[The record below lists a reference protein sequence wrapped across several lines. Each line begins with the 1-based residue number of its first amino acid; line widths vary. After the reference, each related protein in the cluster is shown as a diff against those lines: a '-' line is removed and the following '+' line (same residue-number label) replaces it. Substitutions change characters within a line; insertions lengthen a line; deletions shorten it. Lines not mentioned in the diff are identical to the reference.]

1 MRARVF
7 VGTRHSPA
15 LCYLC
20 VCSSRPPPWL
30 FVCSNPRNSVV
41 GDVARHGNILA
52 FLVAVCGLSTIRL
65 HAAAYLLFPFAPF
78 RLLHK
83 RACGWAV
90 GTSRL
95 RSVAWQ
101 HTWTPLVTC
110 VCLVFFF
117 FFFFFVVLCF
127 TSVVLLFLSVCP
139 FIPCC
144 SSVAVMALRRSGHAR
159 AGIPFFPHASGGEHR
174 RSFGATSCWFSLP
187 VRFSLRFSWRRTLAL
202 LITLLVLR
210 LLRRCA
216 HGTRHITY
224 LLSGGRWRCCCLCVF
239 FMHDIQ
245 HTWVHVRPLALFVV
259 IPFARIS
266 YMSGLALLGRVLVV
280 YLHRGAVRYLFI
292 LLVYLF
298 PRCACFVGFSRC
310 AAHNILACRRLV
322 ALLLSMCGLF
332 WGAHKSLAPRA
343 RTLLGGLGQAT
354 LSFFAV
360 ATLLFVFFGEC
371 PIFCDLPK
379 QRRKI
384 VGGVSEVGKDDF
396 SLYFCWR
403 CVFFS

>member
-1 MRARVF
+1 
-7 VGTRHSPA
+7 
-15 LCYLC
+15 
-20 VCSSRPPPWL
+20 
-30 FVCSNPRNSVV
+30 
-41 GDVARHGNILA
+41 
-52 FLVAVCGLSTIRL
+52 
-65 HAAAYLLFPFAPF
+65 
-78 RLLHK
+78 
-83 RACGWAV
+83 
-90 GTSRL
+90 
-95 RSVAWQ
+95 
-101 HTWTPLVTC
+101 
-110 VCLVFFF
+110 
-117 FFFFFVVLCF
+117 
-127 TSVVLLFLSVCP
+127 
-139 FIPCC
+139 
-144 SSVAVMALRRSGHAR
+144 MAHM
-159 AGIPFFPHASGGEHR
+159 H
-174 RSFGATSCWFSLP
+174 
-187 VRFSLRFSWRRTLAL
+187 V
-202 LITLLVLR
+202 
-210 LLRRCA
+210 
-216 HGTRHITY
+216 TY

-245 HTWVHVRPLALFVV
+245 HTWVHVRLPALFVV

-280 YLHRGAVRYLFI
+280 YLHRGAVRYLCI

-298 PRCACFVGFSRC
+298 PRCVCFVGFSRC
-310 AAHNILACRRLV
+310 AAHNILACRRPV

-371 PIFCDLPK
+371 PIFCDLAK